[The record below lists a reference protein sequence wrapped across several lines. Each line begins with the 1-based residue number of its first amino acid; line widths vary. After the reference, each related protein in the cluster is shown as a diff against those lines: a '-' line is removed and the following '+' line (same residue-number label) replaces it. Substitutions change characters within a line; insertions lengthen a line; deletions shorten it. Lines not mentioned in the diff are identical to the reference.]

1 MALEVRLDDG
11 PLLVLGDPT
20 EIDQLVANLVSN
32 AVKYTPSGGTVT
44 LSVRRRDHEV
54 EIGVADDG
62 LGIAEEDQAR
72 IFRAFYRTENP
83 QALSEPGTGLGLA
96 IVATVVERH
105 GGRLELDSRLGEGT
119 TFTIT
124 LPAA

>member
-1 MALEVRLDDG
+1 M
-11 PLLVLGDPT
+11 PGDPT
-20 EIDQLVANLVSN
+20 ELDQLIGNLVSN

-44 LSVRRRDHEV
+44 LSVRRRDTDV
-54 EIGVADDG
+54 EIQVADDG

-83 QALSEPGTGLGLA
+83 EALNEPGTGLGLA

-105 GGRLELDSRLGEGT
+105 AGRLEVGSRLGEGT
-119 TFTIT
+119 AFTVT
-124 LPAA
+124 PPAVAAAGG